1 MPEAIIYKYMKKY
14 FRDIMI
20 TDIIYD
26 KYYSLYQRFY
36 HKKTGN
42 NYTTLKRQ
50 FRGPKLKITL
60 WHFFTPSINTKC

>member
-36 HKKTGN
+36 HKKPGTTTQHLKGN
-42 NYTTLKRQ
+42 LEV
-50 FRGPKLKITL
+50 L
-60 WHFFTPSINTKC
+60 S